1 MKISTKGRYAL
12 RVMIDLGLHN
22 TGDYISLK
30 DIANRQNI
38 TPKYLEQIV
47 STLNKAGF
55 LQSMRGNAG
64 GHRLAKAPEE
74 YNVGDILRTMEGP
87 LASVECTATIEGQSC
102 PLSDE
107 CATFTFWKGLDKVIN
122 EYVDGFTL
130 QDLLDQASGKG
141 DYSI

>member
-22 TGDYISLK
+22 TGEYIALK
-30 DIANRQNI
+30 DISNRQNI

-64 GHRLAKAPEE
+64 GHRLARAPED
-74 YNVGDILRTMEGP
+74 YNVGDILRAMEGP
-87 LASVECTATIEGQSC
+87 LTSSGCTASAQGVEC
-102 PLSDE
+102 PMSDE
-107 CATFTFWKGLDKVIN
+107 CGTFSFWTGLDNAIN
-122 EYVDGFTL
+122 QYVDGFTL
-130 QDLLDQASGKG
+130 KDLLDQAKGSGQ
-141 DYSI
+141 